1 MSNLGP
7 VVRRGFATEQIH
19 GAELATPTS
28 GVPTPHGSRIPPIHL
43 TAGFVFDDV
52 DQAQARFRGED
63 DGYVYTR
70 MGNPTNA
77 DVEARIAGL
86 EGGKSALLLAT
97 GQAATSV
104 ATLGIVG
111 AGDHIVASGHL
122 YEGTRGFF
130 QDNLGRLGVSVDF
143 VDDPTD
149 LTAWAAA
156 IRPETRLLFAESIS
170 NPTAIVLDIAAIARI
185 AERNAIPLVVD
196 NTLATPYLLRPLE
209 HGAHIVVHS
218 ASKFLSGHGQAL
230 GGVVVDG
237 GSFDWSRGDRFRH
250 LTEPDRALGGAS
262 FVERF
267 GSGAFTA
274 YTRGVVAGRF
284 GPSPS
289 PFNAFLVRQGIETLS
304 LRMERH
310 CANALAIATWLQ
322 KQPEVSLVRYPGL
335 DGQSPV
341 RVRRYLPRG
350 AGSVFSFELRGGAP
364 AAADFIHSLT
374 LFSHMSHL
382 GDVRSLVLHP
392 ESTSH
397 VARSEAER
405 HAVGI
410 TPGLVRLSVGIEDV
424 SDLIADLDRG
434 LDALHTSAATTS
446 LRSAPAVQI
455 A

>member
-19 GAELATPTS
+19 GAE
-28 GVPTPHGSRIPPIHL
+28 TPHGAATQSPHGARIAPIHL

-52 DQAQARFRGED
+52 DQAEARFRGDD

-86 EGGKSALLLAT
+86 EGGASALLLAS

-111 AGDHIVASGHL
+111 AGDHIVASAHL

-130 QDNLGRLGVSVDF
+130 QDNLGRLGISVDF
-143 VDDPTD
+143 IDDPTD
-149 LTAWAAA
+149 LAAWTAA

-170 NPTAIVLDIAAIARI
+170 NPTAVVLDIAAIARI
-185 AERNAIPLVVD
+185 AERNAIPLVID

-237 GSFDWSRGDRFRH
+237 GTFDWARAGNRFPH
-250 LTEPDRALGGAS
+250 LTGPDRQLGGAS

-267 GSGAFTA
+267 GAGAFAA

-350 AGSVFSFELRGGAP
+350 AGSVFSFELRGGAA
-364 AAADFIHSLT
+364 AAADFIHGLR

-397 VARSEAER
+397 VARSESER
-405 HAVGI
+405 LAAGI

-434 LDALHTSAATTS
+434 LDALHAPATSTS
-446 LRSAPAVQI
+446 LPSAPAAQI